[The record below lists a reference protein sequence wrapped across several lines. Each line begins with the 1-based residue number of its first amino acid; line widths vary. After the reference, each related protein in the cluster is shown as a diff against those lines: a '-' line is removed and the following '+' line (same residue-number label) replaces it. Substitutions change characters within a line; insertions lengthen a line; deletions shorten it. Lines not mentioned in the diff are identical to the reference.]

1 MDAGVDRNVTVDP
14 EDVPVTVV
22 DNSTPGGVDGERA
35 TGLGSCAVGSLL
47 AVLDGAELRQEHG
60 PGARRDAQ

>member
-1 MDAGVDRNVTVDP
+1 MTVDP

-22 DNSTPGGVDGERA
+22 DHPNLGGVDGEHA
-35 TGLGSCAVGSLL
+35 TGLGSCAVGNLL
-47 AVLDGAELRQEHG
+47 AVLDGAQLWQYHG